1 MKRHALFGELAA
13 SLVARVD
20 AMPHAIIRMSI
31 IPDATICPGCNKFCT
46 AAVRAQLE
54 VCIHEFGPT
63 PRRGQTHD
71 DEDVMPALL
80 YYLVALERASASVP

>member
-1 MKRHALFGELAA
+1 VMKRHALFGELAA

-31 IPDATICPGCNKFCT
+31 ISDATICPSCHKFCT

-54 VCIHEFGPT
+54 VCIHEFWGHRGGVGKPT
-63 PRRGQTHD
+63 TMR
-71 DEDVMPALL
+71 M
-80 YYLVALERASASVP
+80 